1 MTTNQSSSPR
11 LTACRPLHAG
21 VRAQGRGV
29 YLVEMKIRNDQNP
42 DLPWDGK
49 TFGNLMARGATVC
62 GSYFKGAGGKVCD
75 DEGWFDTV
83 RGATTTDRETMR
95 SPFLLC

>member
-1 MTTNQSSSPR
+1 M
-11 LTACRPLHAG
+11 
-21 VRAQGRGV
+21 
-29 YLVEMKIRNDQNP
+29 VELKIQNDQNP

-49 TFGNLMARGATVC
+49 QFGNLMARGPTVA

-83 RGATTTDRETMR
+83 RFCSCAATTFPQ
-95 SPFLLC
+95 SVV